1 MELGIISLIPIIIC
15 LVLILV
21 TKNAFVS
28 ILSGLISAS
37 IIIITV
43 DGTQFTVINSIVEI
57 ATNPYQFKIIGFVV
71 LTGALVSAM
80 QLSGGI
86 DGVINLLQKGR
97 KRTNSKVMGQL
108 FTMLI
113 GILMF
118 MDGTSSMAIT
128 AVVGKVIFKQLKLP
142 KEKLALIVNSTAAPI
157 AWIIPFGGAAAMVA
171 GALTEAGVP
180 AGESFTYVV
189 KAIGFQFYTILLL
202 IIIALSVILNKDFKA
217 IRKSEYKEED
227 LEELDSKN
235 KKAIN
240 MLLPISVLIISIFIM
255 LFYTGNGKLLDG
267 DGATAVFTSGCISL
281 FITVIFYRIQNLGTF
296 DTILSWVF
304 IGMKNM
310 LEIAILLIVAFAF
323 GGVIQKIGTA
333 EYLVQITEFI
343 PTTILPLAVLMLSA
357 IIAFTTGTS
366 SGTVAIMIPLVI
378 PMIIASGGSIPLTIG
393 AVVSGAVFGDQNSV
407 ISDSVIMTSSM
418 TGVEPIRHVKT
429 QLPYTLLSLG
439 ISAVL
444 FLICGFIF

>member
-15 LVLILV
+15 LILILL

-37 IIIITV
+37 IIILAV
-43 DGTQFTVINSIVEI
+43 DGTQFTVINSIIEV

-97 KRTNSKVMGQL
+97 RKTNSKVMGQL

-189 KAIGFQFYTILLL
+189 KAIIFQFYTIILL
-202 IIIALSVILNKDFKA
+202 IIIALSVILNKDFSTIKN
-217 IRKSEYKEED
+217 SEYKEED
-227 LEELDSKN
+227 LEELNIKN
-235 KKAIN
+235 NKAIN
-240 MLLPISVLIISIFIM
+240 MILPILVLISSIFIM
-255 LFYTGNGKLLDG
+255 LFYTGKGNIMNG
-267 DGATAVFTSGCISL
+267 DGATSVFTSGCIAL
-281 FITVIFYRIQNLGTF
+281 FITAIFYRIQNLGSF
-296 DTILSWVF
+296 NTILSWIF
-304 IGMKNM
+304 TGMRNM

-323 GGVIQKIGTA
+323 GAIIQKIGTA
-333 EYLVQITEFI
+333 AYLVQITEFI
-343 PTTILPLAVLMLSA
+343 PTAVLPIAVLVLST
-357 IIAFTTGTS
+357 IIAFSTGTS
-366 SGTVAIMIPLVI
+366 SGTVAIMIPLII
-378 PMIIASGGSIPLTIG
+378 PMVIASGGSIPLTVG
-393 AVVSGAVFGDQNSV
+393 AVISGAVFGDQNSV

-429 QLPYTLLSLG
+429 QMPYTLLALG
-439 ISAVL
+439 ISAAL
-444 FLICGFIF
+444 YLICGLVF